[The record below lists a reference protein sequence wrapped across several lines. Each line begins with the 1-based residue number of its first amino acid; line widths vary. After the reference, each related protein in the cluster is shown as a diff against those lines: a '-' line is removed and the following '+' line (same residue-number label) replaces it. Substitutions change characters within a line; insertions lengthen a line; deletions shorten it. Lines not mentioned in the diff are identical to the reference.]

1 MFRLNS
7 LIQRLINSPALT
19 LLKRPE
25 YKRIKITAYLSVV
38 CVLIALV
45 YWFVDLSSGVLYSS
59 PAYAFL
65 LLNAMAVIFFLR
77 RGRFTLAKVLLAI
90 TINLVVFYASITDP
104 FESGTF
110 ILYVST
116 GVASFAILGFQERIK
131 SYYLAAFTSLLFLIA
146 YATDIDLGNTIPPDS
161 YVRLSFIV
169 NYVIAIISAV
179 LVLYFLV
186 ELNNESEGE
195 LMNKERAV
203 TEKNKQLTKV
213 NQELDRFVYSVSHD
227 LRSPL
232 TSIMGI
238 INLAKYAGTREELME
253 LVQRI
258 EGRVQAQEKFIDEI
272 ISYSR
277 NSRMRVERVRVSLTE
292 VVNEVLE
299 SLRYLPGF
307 GGIDFRIE
315 DNDKLQLL
323 VDRTRLKVILLNLIS
338 NAIKYHD
345 PARPDP
351 FVIVS
356 LKEEKRYLSIHVRDN
371 GLGIAQEH
379 LHKIFDMFYRASE
392 KSTGSGLGLYIAQEV
407 IEKMG
412 GTLSVKSKPGE
423 GTTFIVRLRA

>member
-1 MFRLNS
+1 M
-7 LIQRLINSPALT
+7 
-19 LLKRPE
+19 KRAE

-38 CVLIALV
+38 CIFIALV
-45 YWFVDLSSGVLYSS
+45 YWFIDLSSGVLYSS

-65 LLNAMAVIFFLR
+65 LVTSMAVLVLLR
-77 RGRFTLAKVLLAI
+77 RARFTVAKVLLTV

-104 FESGTF
+104 FESGTYILF
-110 ILYVST
+110 IST
-116 GVASFAILGFQERIK
+116 GVASFAILGFQERNK
-131 SYYLAAFTSLLFLIA
+131 SYYLAGFTSLLFLIS
-146 YATDIDLGNTIPPDS
+146 YGLEIDLGTTRPPDA
-161 YVRLSFIV
+161 YIKLSFIV
-169 NYVIAIISAV
+169 NYVIAIISTV

-186 ELNNESEGE
+186 ELNSESEQE

-232 TSIMGI
+232 SSIMGV
-238 INLAKYAGTREELME
+238 INLTKYARTKEELVE
-253 LVQRI
+253 LVQLI
-258 EGRVQAQEKFIDEI
+258 EGRVKAQEKFINEI

-277 NSRMRVERVRVSLTE
+277 NSRTRVERVRVSLTE

-299 SLRYLPGF
+299 SLRYLPGVE
-307 GGIDFRIE
+307 GITFRIE

-323 VDRTRLKVILLNLIS
+323 VDRTRLKIILLNLIS
-338 NAIKYHD
+338 NAIKYQD
-345 PARPDP
+345 AAKPDKSI
-351 FVIVS
+351 VVS
-356 LKEEKRYLSIHVRDN
+356 LKEEKRYIAIHVKDN
-371 GLGIAQEH
+371 GVGIAEEH

-392 KSTGSGLGLYIAQEV
+392 TSTGSGLGLYIAQEAV
-407 IEKMG
+407 DKLG

>member
-7 LIQRLINSPALT
+7 LIQRLINSPELT

-38 CVLIALV
+38 CIFIAIV

-65 LLNAMAVIFFLR
+65 LLNSIAVLYFLR

-110 ILYVST
+110 ILFVSA

-131 SYYLAAFTSLLFLIA
+131 SYYLATFTSVLFLVS
-146 YATDIDLGNTIPPDS
+146 YASDIDLGNAMPPDS

-169 NYVIAIISAV
+169 NYIISIISAV

-186 ELNNESEGE
+186 ELNNESEQE

-232 TSIMGI
+232 SSIMGI
-238 INLAKYAGTREELME
+238 INLTKYAKTKEELTE
-253 LVQRI
+253 LVQLI
-258 EGRVQAQEKFIDEI
+258 EGRVKAQEKFIGEI

-277 NSRMRVERVRVSLTE
+277 NSRTRVERVRVSLTE

-307 GGIDFRIE
+307 ERIDFRIE
-315 DNDKLQLL
+315 DNDKLHLL

-338 NAIKYHD
+338 NAIKYQDAEKSD
-345 PARPDP
+345 PY
-351 FVIVS
+351 VVVS
-356 LKEEKRYLSIHVRDN
+356 LKEEKRYLAIQVRDN
-371 GLGIAQEH
+371 GMGIAEQH

-392 KSTGSGLGLYIAQEV
+392 TSTGSGLGLYIAQEV

-412 GTLSVKSKPGE
+412 GTLSVKSKLGE

>member
-7 LIQRLINSPALT
+7 LIQRLINSPELT

-25 YKRIKITAYLSVV
+25 YKRIKITAYMSVV
-38 CVLIALV
+38 CIFIAIV

-59 PAYAFL
+59 PAYTFL
-65 LLNAMAVIFFLR
+65 LLNALAVLFFLR
-77 RGRFTLAKVLLAI
+77 RGRFTLAKVLLAV

-104 FESGTF
+104 FESGAF
-110 ILYVST
+110 ILFVSA

-131 SYYLAAFTSLLFLIA
+131 SYYLAVFTSILFLLS
-146 YATDIDLGNTIPPDS
+146 YAGEINLGNTMPSDS
-161 YVRLSFIV
+161 YVQLSFIV
-169 NYVIAIISAV
+169 NYIIAIISAV

-186 ELNNESEGE
+186 ELNNESEQE

-232 TSIMGI
+232 SSIMGI
-238 INLAKYAGTREELME
+238 INLAKYAGSKEELME
-253 LVQRI
+253 LVQLI
-258 EGRVQAQEKFIDEI
+258 EGRVKAQEKFISEI

-277 NSRMRVERVRVSLTE
+277 NSRTRVERVRVSLTE

-307 GGIDFRIE
+307 ERIDFRIQ
-315 DNDKLQLL
+315 DNDKLHLL

-338 NAIKYHD
+338 NAIKYQD
-345 PARPDP
+345 PARTDP
-351 FVIVS
+351 FVEIS
-356 LKEEKRYLSIHVRDN
+356 LREEKRYLAIHIRDN
-371 GLGIAQEH
+371 GVGIAEEH

-392 KSTGSGLGLYIAQEV
+392 TSTGSGLGLYIAQEV

-412 GTLSVKSKPGE
+412 GTLSVKSKVGD
-423 GTTFIVRLRA
+423 GTAFIVRLRA

>member
-7 LIQRLINSPALT
+7 LIQRLINSPELT

-38 CVLIALV
+38 CIFIAIV

-65 LLNAMAVIFFLR
+65 LLNSIAVLFFLR
-77 RGRFTLAKVLLAI
+77 RGRLTLAKVLLAV

-110 ILYVST
+110 ILFVSA
-116 GVASFAILGFQERIK
+116 GVASFAILGFQERLK
-131 SYYLAAFTSLLFLIA
+131 SYYLATFSSILFLVS
-146 YATDIDLGNTIPPDS
+146 YAVDINLGNTMPSDA
-161 YVRLSFIV
+161 YVQLSFVV
-169 NYVIAIISAV
+169 NYIIAIISAV

-186 ELNNESEGE
+186 ELNNESEQE

-203 TEKNKQLTKV
+203 TEKNRQLTKV

-232 TSIMGI
+232 SSIMGI
-238 INLAKYAGTREELME
+238 INLAKYAESKEELME
-253 LVQRI
+253 LVQLI
-258 EGRVQAQEKFIDEI
+258 EGRVKAQEKFIGEI

-277 NSRMRVERVRVSLTE
+277 NSRTRVERIRVSLTE

-307 GGIDFRIE
+307 EGIDFRVA
-315 DNDKLQLL
+315 DNDKIHLL

-338 NAIKYHD
+338 NAIKYQD
-345 PARPDP
+345 AAKPDP
-351 FVIVS
+351 FVEIS
-356 LKEEKRYLSIHVRDN
+356 LKEEKRYLAIHVRDN
-371 GLGIAQEH
+371 GMGIAEEH

-392 KSTGSGLGLYIAQEV
+392 TSTGSGLGLYIAQEV

-412 GTLSVKSKPGE
+412 GTLSVRSKLGE